1 MANITVRM
9 TPQVEKHLSDT
20 KNKSAAANQAIE
32 CWIACEKVARR
43 SLVGIFTANELKAII
58 DILNGTVIDYAYAAS
73 IQHEFE
79 DACTFDGIDKKW
91 ELDKDSTLAKMAKLS
106 LPEWIVLYQVAREFW
121 ENPEQDLD
129 EYVRP
134 WGSK

>member
-1 MANITVRM
+1 MSNITVRM
-9 TPQVEKHLSDT
+9 SPVVEKYLSNA

-32 CWIACEKVARR
+32 CWAASEKRARR
-43 SLVGIFTANELKAII
+43 AIVGIFTASELKAII
-58 DILNGTVIDYAYAAS
+58 DVLNGTLVDCSYADS

-79 DACTFDGIDKKW
+79 DGCILEGLDKKW
-91 ELDKDSTLAKMAKLS
+91 KLDKDSTLAKMAKLS

-121 ENPEQDLD
+121 ENPEDLE
-129 EYVRP
+129 EYVKP